1 MIAIE
6 KLNKV
11 YTRAKVLDDIS
22 FTIPQG
28 VYGLLG
34 PNGAGKTTL
43 LHILVTLLAPTS
55 GTVKI
60 GDCLLGKDDP
70 LIRRMIG
77 FLPQEFGMYS
87 KLTVWEYLDL
97 VGTFKGLTDHRKR
110 RTEIDEVLEKVNLE
124 GASRKKIKGLS
135 GGMKRRLG
143 IAQALLGDPPILIAD
158 EPTVGLDVEERRRF
172 RSLLKSWGVE
182 KTIVLSTHIV
192 SDIEDTC
199 ERIAILKTGR
209 LLYDGLIERLLEQL
223 NGKVWHG
230 IIEKGMLPGLEERT
244 IILSQNQVREGV
256 EVRVASE
263 EEGKPFPD
271 ARPGLPSL
279 EDAYLFVTGGGKLG

>member
-60 GDCLLGKDDP
+60 GDYLLGKDDHM
-70 LIRRMIG
+70 IRRMIG
-77 FLPQEFGMYS
+77 FLPQEFGMYN
-87 KLTVWEYLDL
+87 KLTAWEYLDL

-209 LLYDGLIERLLEQL
+209 LLYDGLIEHLLERL
-223 NGKVWHG
+223 NGRVWHG
-230 IIEKGMLPGLEERT
+230 VIEKGMLPGLEERT

-256 EVRVASE
+256 EVRVVSE
-263 EEGKPFPD
+263 DEEKPFPE
-271 ARPGLPSL
+271 ARLVSPSL
-279 EDAYLFVTGGGKLG
+279 EDAYLFVTGGGKLV